1 MMSNYTQPINK
12 IAIIL
17 FSRGQYREA
26 HARLFLHFTFQLFV
40 YKYIRFVIKLNKV
53 NDIVIISELSQ
64 LNIVLPQN
72 CMMLKK
78 TNAP

>member
-1 MMSNYTQPINK
+1 MQGYSYI
-12 IAIIL
+12 
-17 FSRGQYREA
+17 
-26 HARLFLHFTFQLFV
+26 FTFQLFV

-53 NDIVIISELSQ
+53 NNIVIISELSQ
-64 LNIVLPQN
+64 LNIVLPQI